1 MSLDL
6 DHLNP
11 EQRTAV
17 ETVDGPLLVLAG
29 AGTGKTS
36 VITHRMAY
44 MIQAGIQPSSILAL
58 TFTNKAAREMKERTL
73 RLTAG
78 LPLRKEGGKL
88 FAGTFH
94 SFCVR
99 LLRRYANRIG
109 YQKNFSIYSE
119 SDQIDLLKE
128 IMVECGVLAGRKEV
142 RAALAQLSRDKNAF
156 GGPATSNR
164 IATKY
169 QQALQLRNAVDFD
182 DLLLLTMNLLR
193 SDEEA
198 TAEIRRCYTHI
209 LIDEYQD
216 TNQLQFEIVRRLAH
230 QHQNVCVVGDDDQS
244 IYSWRGAESR
254 HILEFEKHFP
264 GAHVV
269 RLEQNYR
276 CTPRILRAANEV
288 IKNNAR
294 RHAKKLWARGDEGAR
309 VRLVEA
315 SDDTDEASWIASDLL
330 EARQEGH
337 LPWEEVGILY
347 RANHLSRTIEQELR
361 KVRIPYEVV
370 GGQEFFER
378 REVKDLLAYL
388 QVMLNPGDDNQ
399 LLRIINKPPRGI
411 GKSSLEAV
419 MKASRESERTLW
431 KEITETDTPYLAL
444 RARAAFDSF
453 IQIVHHFRPRFLAPD
468 GGWTE
473 AARQLIR
480 ELAYEDDLS
489 RTSKDAAEAA
499 SRRDNVQEFLRSL
512 EDFERSAV
520 VSNLTETDKT
530 DLTDF
535 IDAMLLRDKE
545 DPKKEEKK
553 GKEEKEDLYGVKL
566 MTLHAAK
573 GLEFKRVYIV
583 GVEEGL
589 LPHDRV
595 KLEGNVDEERRLFY
609 VGLTRARQLLTLSYC
624 ASRRRYGQEEPC
636 HPSVFLEE
644 LPEEVLE
651 RIQADTVHEVASI
664 EKTTNA
670 FAALRAQLENK

>member
-1 MSLDL
+1 MPLNL

-11 EQRTAV
+11 EQREAV
-17 ETVDGPLLVLAG
+17 QSVEGPLLVLAG

-44 MIQAGIQPSSILAL
+44 MIQEGVAPSAILAL

-73 RLTAG
+73 RLTSG
-78 LPLRKEGGKL
+78 LPARDNGGKL

-99 LLRRYANRIG
+99 LLRRYADRVG
-109 YQKNFSIYSE
+109 YRKNFSIYSE
-119 SDQIDLLKE
+119 SDQMDLLKE
-128 IMVECGVLAGRKEV
+128 IMVESGVLAGRKEV
-142 RAALAQLSRDKNAF
+142 RAALAQLSREKNAF
-156 GGPATSNR
+156 GGPASSDR
-164 IATKY
+164 IANKY
-169 QQALQLRNAVDFD
+169 QQALRLRNAVDFD
-182 DLLLLTMNLLR
+182 DLLLLALQLLKT
-193 SDEEA
+193 DAAA
-198 TAEIRRCYTHI
+198 TAEIRNAYTHI

-216 TNQLQFEIVRRLAH
+216 TNQLQFEIVRRLGDGH
-230 QHQNVCVVGDDDQS
+230 HNVCVVGDDDQS

-276 CTPRILRAANEV
+276 CTPRILQAANAV

-294 RHAKKLWARGDEGAR
+294 RHAKRLWARGDEGSQ

-315 SDDTDEASWIASDLL
+315 SNDNDEAAWIASDLL
-330 EARQEGH
+330 EGRQQGR

-361 KVRIPYEVV
+361 KMRIPYEVV

-388 QVMLNPGDDNQ
+388 QVMLNPDDDNQ
-399 LLRIINKPPRGI
+399 LLRIINKPARGI
-411 GKSSLEAV
+411 GKTSLEAV
-419 MKASRESERTLW
+419 IQACRQAGHSIW
-431 KEITETDTPYLAL
+431 KEIHETDTPYLPI

-453 IQIVHHFRPRFLAPD
+453 CQMIGEYRPRFLSEE
-468 GGWTE
+468 GGWAE
-473 AARQLIR
+473 SARRLIE
-480 ELAYEDDLS
+480 ELAYEDELT
-489 RTSKDAAEAA
+489 RTSKDAAEAS
-499 SRRDNVQEFLRSL
+499 SRRENVQEFLRSL
-512 EDFERSAV
+512 DEYERAAGPPGAEAEPPGLG
-520 VSNLTETDKT
+520 N
-530 DLTDF
+530 F

-545 DPKKEEKK
+545 DQNEDKKDEQ
-553 GKEEKEDLYGVKL
+553 EDGFGVKL
-566 MTLHAAK
+566 MTLHSAK
-573 GLEFKRVYIV
+573 GLEFKRVYII

-609 VGLTRARQLLTLSYC
+609 VGLTRARELLTLSYC
-624 ASRRRYGQEEPC
+624 SSRRRYGQDEPC
-636 HPSVFLEE
+636 HPSAFLEE

-651 RIQADTVHEVASI
+651 RIHADSVHEIASV
-664 EKTTNA
+664 EKTTSSLE
-670 FAALRAQLENK
+670 ALRARLEQQSNGK